1 MDSFLEQLLGQFN
14 IGDGLR
20 KIELVKKGVFLAGE
34 KHFHNP
40 DKNDRQLVKRTA
52 QTVASHS
59 QGS

>member
-34 KHFHNP
+34 KHFHNIQI
-40 DKNDRQLVKRTA
+40 KMIAN
-52 QTVASHS
+52 
-59 QGS
+59 